1 MPVMTMEV
9 PSVASSPND
18 FAGDSYTRSRCVG
31 ILQLTIF
38 LVVTGVVVAAIIAI
52 AFAEVFQLAAGQ

>member
-1 MPVMTMEV
+1 MTMDV
-9 PSVASSPND
+9 PSVVTPPTDLAC
-18 FAGDSYTRSRCVG
+18 DSYTRSRYVG

-52 AFAEVFQLAAGQ
+52 AFAELFQLVAGGQ

>member
-1 MPVMTMEV
+1 MTLEV
-9 PSVASSPND
+9 PSVVSPAND
-18 FAGDSYTRSRCVG
+18 LAGDSYTRSRCVG

-52 AFAEVFQLAAGQ
+52 AFAELFQLAAGGQ